1 MCTGVRNVRGWL
13 PIQGPFPGFHWSLGS
28 ADQEDQAG
36 LARTA
41 EQCQQ
46 ETLRDVQERGFRP
59 LHARPLKDDEERPL
73 TKSSSKISLTYREI
87 LIAVLHTRRASHS
100 SDVMPIRDRPKDG
113 GVASDSSTWH
123 VCAITFKKRCKRP
136 VRTFERI
143 VEGLIDWLFYFS
155 HRRIEDQIVFYI
167 YFVFRVAIYIM
178 SDYSI
183 KYLKLNNGFKG
194 FRVYL

>member
-1 MCTGVRNVRGWL
+1 
-13 PIQGPFPGFHWSLGS
+13 
-28 ADQEDQAG
+28 
-36 LARTA
+36 
-41 EQCQQ
+41 
-46 ETLRDVQERGFRP
+46 
-59 LHARPLKDDEERPL
+59 
-73 TKSSSKISLTYREI
+73 
-87 LIAVLHTRRASHS
+87 
-100 SDVMPIRDRPKDG
+100 MPIRDRPKDG

-123 VCAITFKKRCKRP
+123 VCAITFKKRKRP